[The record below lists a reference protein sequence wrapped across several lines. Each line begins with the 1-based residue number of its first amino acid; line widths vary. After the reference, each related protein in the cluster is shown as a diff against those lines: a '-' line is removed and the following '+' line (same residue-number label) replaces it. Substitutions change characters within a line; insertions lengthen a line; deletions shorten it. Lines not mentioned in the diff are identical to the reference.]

1 MEDMFLSLQKPSDV
15 RSKIGELVKAM
26 RNSRSMTQQELA
38 EKLNLTRLT
47 IHKVENGKN
56 FNIDTLL
63 LILQY
68 FDLLSVFSDFIE
80 EQRVQFKDFGSFY

>member
-1 MEDMFLSLQKPSDV
+1 MEDLFLSLQKPSDV

-26 RNSRSMTQQELA
+26 RNSRNMTQQELA

-47 IHKVENGKN
+47 IHKIENGKN

-68 FDLLSVFSDFIE
+68 FDLLNVFSEFIE
-80 EQRVQFKDFGSFY
+80 EQRVHFKDFGSFY

>member
-1 MEDMFLSLQKPSDV
+1 MENLFLSLQKPSDV

-26 RNSRSMTQQELA
+26 RTSRNMTQQELA

-47 IHKVENGKN
+47 IHKIENGKN

-68 FDLLSVFSDFIE
+68 FDLLNVFSEFIE

>member
-68 FDLLSVFSDFIE
+68 FDLLSVFSEFIE